1 MKYLILSLSLA
12 VLFGACCKDHSDIIP
27 GQNFIPEDVLK
38 AIEDNGQVIYKGF
51 NPPDL
56 PGKYLMSPAVL
67 VSSNFPDNA
76 SPGDRFVDAIIEFYD
91 YNPSDLTLKVRIEEI
106 GESTGEG
113 FGSFISGNGNNFTV
127 YVKVETEDTQ
137 GHKFLQTD
145 VYSGTLESG
154 GIRDLQ
160 RSGFMVDDKGDP
172 NNEYIENGQGR
183 LAEDGDG
190 FSEKI

>member
-1 MKYLILSLSLA
+1 MKYLILLLPLA
-12 VLFGACCKDHSDIIP
+12 ILFGACCKDHSDIIP
-27 GQNFIPEDVLK
+27 GQNFIPDDILK
-38 AIEDNGQVIYKGF
+38 AIQDNGQIIYTGY
-51 NPPDL
+51 NPPVL
-56 PGKYLMSPAVL
+56 EGKYFISPVL
-67 VSSNFPDNA
+67 LVNSNFADIA
-76 SPGDRFVDAIIEFYD
+76 SPGDQFVDAIVEFYD
-91 YNPSDLTLKVRIEEI
+91 YNPNDLTLKVRIEEI
-106 GESTGEG
+106 GESVGEG
-113 FGSFISGNGNNFTV
+113 FGSFISGSGNNFTV

-190 FSEKI
+190 SSEKI